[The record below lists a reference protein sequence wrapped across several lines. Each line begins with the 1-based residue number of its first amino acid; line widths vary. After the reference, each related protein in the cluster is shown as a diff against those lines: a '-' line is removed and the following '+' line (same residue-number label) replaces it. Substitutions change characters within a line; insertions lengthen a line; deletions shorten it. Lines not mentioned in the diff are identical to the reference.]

1 MENITTAMDFGY
13 SRVSTR
19 EQNEARQVEA
29 FRERGIRESN
39 IIIEKLSGKNLERPK
54 LTALLDK
61 VRPGDSVTV
70 LSIDRLGR
78 NTKDVLDIVERLERR
93 GVKLVSIREG
103 LDTNTPVGK
112 CVLTIL
118 ASIAQLER
126 DNILERQYEGIAIA
140 KREGRY
146 TGRRPKELADWS
158 AIYDEWRRGEL
169 SAGRAAKL
177 LGISRSTFYRR
188 TKLEESRDIIDF

>member
-103 LDTNTPVGK
+103 LDTNTPMGK

-188 TKLEESRDIIDF
+188 TKVEESKDIIDF

>member
-1 MENITTAMDFGY
+1 METTTTAIDFGY
-13 SRVSTR
+13 SRVSTK
-19 EQNEARQVEA
+19 EQNEVRQIEA
-29 FRERGIRESN
+29 FRERGIKESN
-39 IIIEKLSGKNLERPK
+39 IIIEKLSGKNMERPK

-61 VRPGDSVTV
+61 VRTGDSVTV

-78 NTKDVLDIVERLERR
+78 NTKDVLDLVERLEQK
-93 GVKLVSIREG
+93 GVKLISIKEG

-126 DNILERQYEGIAIA
+126 DNILERQQEGIAIA

-146 TGRRPKELADWS
+146 TGRRPKELSDWDG
-158 AIYDEWRRGEL
+158 IYNEWRRGDL

-177 LGISRSTFYRR
+177 LGVSRSTFYRR
-188 TKLEESRDIIDF
+188 VQQWENKEVIDF

>member
-1 MENITTAMDFGY
+1 METITTAIDFGY
-13 SRVSTR
+13 SRVSTK
-19 EQNEARQVEA
+19 EQNEARQIEA
-29 FRERGIRESN
+29 FRERGIKESN
-39 IIIEKLSGKNLERPK
+39 IIIEKLSGKNMERPK
-54 LTALLDK
+54 LAALLDK
-61 VRPGDSVTV
+61 VRAGDSVTV

-78 NTKDVLDIVERLERR
+78 NTKDVLDLVERLEHK
-93 GVKLVSIREG
+93 GVKLISIKEG

-126 DNILERQYEGIAIA
+126 DNILERQQEGIAIA

-146 TGRRPKELADWS
+146 TGRRPKELSDWDG
-158 AIYDEWRRGEL
+158 IYNEWRRGDL

-177 LGISRSTFYRR
+177 LGVSRSTFYRR
-188 TKLEESRDIIDF
+188 VQQWEGREVIDF

>member
-1 MENITTAMDFGY
+1 MENITTAIDFGY

-103 LDTNTPVGK
+103 LDTNTPMGK

-158 AIYDEWRRGEL
+158 SIYDEWRRGEL

-188 TKLEESRDIIDF
+188 TKLEERSDIIDF

>member
-1 MENITTAMDFGY
+1 MENITTAIDFGY

-103 LDTNTPVGK
+103 LDTNTPMGK

-118 ASIAQLER
+118 SSIAQLER

-188 TKLEESRDIIDF
+188 TKLEERSDIIDF

>member
-1 MENITTAMDFGY
+1 METITTAIDFGY
-13 SRVSTR
+13 SRVSTK
-19 EQNEARQVEA
+19 EQNEARQIEA
-29 FRERGIRESN
+29 FRERGIKESN
-39 IIIEKLSGKNLERPK
+39 IIIEKLSGKNMERPK
-54 LTALLDK
+54 LAALLDK
-61 VRPGDSVTV
+61 VRAGDSVTV

-78 NTKDVLDIVERLERR
+78 NTKDVLDLVERLEQK
-93 GVKLVSIREG
+93 GVKLISIKEG

-126 DNILERQYEGIAIA
+126 DNILERQQEGIAIA

-146 TGRRPKELADWS
+146 TGRRPKELSDWEG
-158 AIYDEWRRGEL
+158 IYNEWRRGDL

-177 LGISRSTFYRR
+177 LGVSRSTFYRR
-188 TKLEESRDIIDF
+188 VQQWESKEVIDF

>member
-1 MENITTAMDFGY
+1 MENTTTAINFGY
-13 SRVSTR
+13 SRVSTK
-19 EQNEARQVEA
+19 EQNEARQIEA
-29 FRERGIRESN
+29 FRERGIKEGN
-39 IIIEKLSGKNLERPK
+39 IIMEKQSGKNMERPK

-61 VRPGDSVTV
+61 VRAGDSVTV

-78 NTKDVLDIVERLERR
+78 NTKDVLDIVERLEQK
-93 GVKLVSIREG
+93 GVKLISIKEG

-126 DNILERQYEGIAIA
+126 DNILERQQEGIAIA

-146 TGRRPKELADWS
+146 TGRRPKELSDWDG
-158 AIYDEWRRGEL
+158 IYNEWRRGDL

-188 TKLEESRDIIDF
+188 VQQWEGREVIDF

>member
-1 MENITTAMDFGY
+1 MENTATAMDFGY

-19 EQNEARQVEA
+19 EQNVARQVEA
-29 FRERGIRESN
+29 FRARGIRESN
-39 IIIEKLSGKNLERPK
+39 IIIEKLSGKNMERPK
-54 LTALLDK
+54 LAALLDK

-78 NTKDVLDIVERLERR
+78 NTKDILDIVERLSRK
-93 GVKLVSIREG
+93 GVKLVSIKEG
-103 LDTNTPVGK
+103 LDTHTPVGV

-126 DNILERQYEGIAIA
+126 DNILERQAEGIEIA

-146 TGRRPKELADWS
+146 TGRRPKELPEWEG
-158 AIYDEWRRGEL
+158 IYGEWRRGEL

-188 TKLEESRDIIDF
+188 VQQNADSDVIDF

>member
-1 MENITTAMDFGY
+1 MENITTAIDFGY

-103 LDTNTPVGK
+103 LDTNTPMGK

-118 ASIAQLER
+118 SSIAQLER

-158 AIYDEWRRGEL
+158 SIYDEWRRGEL

-188 TKLEESRDIIDF
+188 TKLEERSDIIDF